1 MTEQE
6 FEDKQAQEQILSRID
21 SLHRAQVRRRVGYMS
36 SGVMALALISIGLWH
51 QPQAAA
57 PMPEQLLAAT
67 QPAVELRP
75 QANTEETTPLIRIA
89 PKPLSMPQVTET
101 IEEDAVEVITEEE
114 SVIAFEFDPTDILA
128 ENIAP
133 ESDTAAACPSASLAE
148 NTPTRHSAPRQVQ
161 APHRSILRELFA
173 RSTPDPNTDGT
184 NLSINITPIFES

>member
-36 SGVMALALISIGLWH
+36 SGVVALALISIGLWH
-51 QPQAAA
+51 QPQTAA
-57 PMPEQLLAAT
+57 PMPEQLLAVT
-67 QPAVELRP
+67 RPAVESRP
-75 QANTEETTPLIRIA
+75 QANTEETAPLIRIA
-89 PKPLSMPQVTET
+89 PKSFPMPQITE
-101 IEEDAVEVITEEE
+101 ITEEHVVE
-114 SVIAFEFDPTDILA
+114 IIREEEPMVAFEFEPTDILA

-133 ESDTAAACPSASLAE
+133 EPDTTATYPSPSSSETAPS
-148 NTPTRHSAPRQVQ
+148 RHNAPRQVQ

>member
-21 SLHRAQVRRRVGYMS
+21 SLHRAQVRRRVGYAS
-36 SGVMALALISIGLWH
+36 SGAVALALISIGLWH
-51 QPQAAA
+51 QPQTAASI
-57 PMPEQLLAAT
+57 PEQLLAAT
-67 QPAVELRP
+67 QPAVEPRP
-75 QANTEETTPLIRIA
+75 QANTEETAPLIRIA
-89 PKPLSMPQVTET
+89 PKSLPMPQITET
-101 IEEDAVEVITEEE
+101 TEEHVVE
-114 SVIAFEFDPTDILA
+114 IIREEEPMVAFEFEPTDILA

-133 ESDTAAACPSASLAE
+133 EPDTATTYPSAPLAE

>member
-21 SLHRAQVRRRVGYMS
+21 SLHRAQVRRRVGYAS
-36 SGVMALALISIGLWH
+36 SGVVALALISFGLWH
-51 QPQAAA
+51 QPQSAA
-57 PMPEQLLAAT
+57 PMPEQLLAVT

-75 QANTEETTPLIRIA
+75 QATPVESVPTHRIDA
-89 PKPLSMPQVTET
+89 KPLSMPQVTET
-101 IEEDAVEVITEEE
+101 IEEDAVGVTTEEE
-114 SVIAFEFDPTDILA
+114 SVIALEFAPTGMLA

-133 ESDTAAACPSASLAE
+133 EPDTAAACPSASLAE
-148 NTPTRHSAPRQVQ
+148 NTPTRHSAPRPVQ

>member
-21 SLHRAQVRRRVGYMS
+21 SLHRAQVRRRVGYAS
-36 SGVMALALISIGLWH
+36 SGVVALALISFGLLH
-51 QPQAAA
+51 QPQTAA

-67 QPAVELRP
+67 QPAVESRP
-75 QANTEETTPLIRIA
+75 QAA
-89 PKPLSMPQVTET
+89 PVESVPTHRTAAKPLPMPQMPET
-101 IEEDAVEVITEEE
+101 IEQDAVKVITKEEP
-114 SVIAFEFDPTDILA
+114 VIAFEFEPTDMLA

-173 RSTPDPNTDGT
+173 RSTPDPNTDRT

>member
-57 PMPEQLLAAT
+57 PMPEQLLAVT
-67 QPAVELRP
+67 RPAVEFRP
-75 QANTEETTPLIRIA
+75 QATPVESVPTHRIA
-89 PKPLSMPQVTET
+89 ANPLPMPQVTET
-101 IEEDAVEVITEEE
+101 IEEDAVEIITEEE
-114 SVIAFEFDPTDILA
+114 PVIAFEFDPTDILA

-161 APHRSILRELFA
+161 APHRSILLEPFA

>member
-1 MTEQE
+1 M
-6 FEDKQAQEQILSRID
+6 
-21 SLHRAQVRRRVGYMS
+21 
-36 SGVMALALISIGLWH
+36 
-51 QPQAAA
+51 
-57 PMPEQLLAAT
+57 
-67 QPAVELRP
+67 
-75 QANTEETTPLIRIA
+75 
-89 PKPLSMPQVTET
+89 
-101 IEEDAVEVITEEE
+101 
-114 SVIAFEFDPTDILA
+114 IAFEFDPTDILA